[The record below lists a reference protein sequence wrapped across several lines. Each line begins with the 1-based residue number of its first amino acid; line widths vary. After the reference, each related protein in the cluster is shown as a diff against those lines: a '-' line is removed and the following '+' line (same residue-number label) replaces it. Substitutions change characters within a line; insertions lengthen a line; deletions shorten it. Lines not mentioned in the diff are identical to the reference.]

1 MSEKNDHIEK
11 IEKIRKIDDVKD
23 DEIMTLGQ
31 VAAYFKISEEIIIK
45 LVKEGEV
52 PAFKIG
58 EHWRIK
64 KNDLGD
70 FIEALKQGKRV

>member
-1 MSEKNDHIEK
+1 MSEKNKHIEK

-23 DEIMTLGQ
+23 DEIMTVGQ
-31 VAAYFKISEEIIIK
+31 VAAYLKISEKIIIK

-58 EHWRIK
+58 EHWRVK
-64 KNDLGD
+64 KNDLGN
-70 FIEALKQGKRV
+70 FIEALRQGKRV